1 MKYFL
6 IFLSAILLLPSACK
20 QKKIENNEKF
30 FPVLSFIRSQVVSV
44 DTSLY
49 SIKKIVYTDSL
60 HSDTEYIKREA
71 FRVLA
76 KDFLDI
82 PDIADKKNSSRFVEE
97 RSFDETLN
105 RVILSY
111 KPIDPDK
118 EELQKQEV
126 LITPDAAAGDKVT
139 SIIIEKV
146 ISDSN
151 GFLQKN
157 MLWQVDQSFLVTTI
171 RQKPGQPETITTL
184 KVTWNERD
192 YE

>member
-1 MKYFL
+1 MKNYL
-6 IFLSAILLLPSACK
+6 ILLSAILLMPSACK
-20 QKKIENNEKF
+20 QKKKDDKEKF
-30 FPVLSFIRSQVVSV
+30 FPVLSFIQSQVVNV

-49 SIKKIVYTDSL
+49 SIKKIVYIDSL
-60 HSDTEYIKREA
+60 QSDTVYIKRED
-71 FRVLA
+71 FHNLA

-82 PDIADKKNSSRFVEE
+82 PDIADKKYSTRFIEE

-111 KPIDPDK
+111 KPIYPDK

-126 LITPDAAAGDKVT
+126 LITPDVATEDKVT

-146 ISDSN
+146 IIDRN

-157 MLWQVDQSFLVTTI
+157 MLWQVDQSFLVTTT
-171 RQKPGQPETITTL
+171 RQMPGQPETITTL
-184 KVTWNERD
+184 KVTWNEKD
-192 YE
+192 NE

>member
-1 MKYFL
+1 MKYLL
-6 IFLSAILLLPSACK
+6 IFLSAILLMPSACK

-60 HSDTEYIKREA
+60 NSDTEYIKREA

-82 PDIADKKNSSRFVEE
+82 PDIADKKSSSRFVEE

-126 LITPDAAAGDKVT
+126 LITPDVATGDKVT

-157 MLWQVDQSFLVTTI
+157 MLWQVDQSFLVTTT

-192 YE
+192 NE

>member
-1 MKYFL
+1 MKYLL
-6 IFLSAILLLPSACK
+6 IFLSAILLMPSACK

-82 PDIADKKNSSRFVEE
+82 PDIADKKSSSRFVEE

-126 LITPDAAAGDKVT
+126 LITPDVATGDKVT

-157 MLWQVDQSFLVTTI
+157 MLWQVDQSFLVTTT

-192 YE
+192 NE

>member
-1 MKYFL
+1 MKYLL

-82 PDIADKKNSSRFVEE
+82 PDIADKKSSSRFVEE

-126 LITPDAAAGDKVT
+126 LITPDVATGDKVT

-157 MLWQVDQSFLVTTI
+157 MLWQVDQSFLVTTT

-192 YE
+192 NE

>member
-1 MKYFL
+1 M
-6 IFLSAILLLPSACK
+6 PSACK

-82 PDIADKKNSSRFVEE
+82 PDIADKKSSSRFVEE
-97 RSFDETLN
+97 RSFDETFN

-126 LITPDAAAGDKVT
+126 LITPDVATGDKVT

-157 MLWQVDQSFLVTTI
+157 MLWQVDQSFLVTTT

-192 YE
+192 NE